1 MHLSLSMKSSIEEAY
16 KVKMTNEQWEDFKY
30 KLKVAER
37 NCGDELFGSLIPD
50 TIADLNLQK
59 LESSGSEKEEK
70 DEEEEEEKEDASE
83 KA

>member
-50 TIADLNLQK
+50 TIADMDIP
-59 LESSGSEKEEK
+59 EVSEDEEEEEEK
-70 DEEEEEEKEDASE
+70 EEEEEEKEDASE